1 MSIRYTKP
9 FLQKLEEL
17 VGESGYILR
26 YEKGNFQAGYCILK
40 SQRIIVINKFFT
52 LEGKINCLIDI
63 IRGLHIEEEQL
74 SEGSRKL
81 LAQVRQLSLS

>member
-1 MSIRYTKP
+1 MSIRYNKP

-17 VGESGYILR
+17 LSESGYILR

-40 SQRIIVINKFFT
+40 SQRIIVVNKFFT

-63 IRGLHIEEEQL
+63 IRSLNIDDSQL
-74 SEGSRKL
+74 SEAGRKL
-81 LAQVRQLSLS
+81 LLQIRQLSLS